1 MVQHFKT
8 FQPVLILFLD
18 AVILGTQKL
27 EILSVHYHIGE
38 TDLVNYPMCLCSGEN
53 EMVYFCLVQACEIL
67 SL

>member
-27 EILSVHYHIGE
+27 EILSVHYHIVE

-53 EMVYFCLVQACEIL
+53 ETVYFCLVQACEIL